1 MLSIPLG
8 HDCSTRDDLFVIVPA
23 KHTSFSHWSCDM
35 NHAIIRT
42 RLWPRQITDQQR
54 SDAGAKRWLNHWQTT
69 EGWSVSCGG
78 PSTLS
83 AAFLLSASPLS
94 ASHPSRPFHSISLS
108 ISVLLCSFLF
118 HRLSVF
124 YSSAFFPPVRDTR
137 YFLYSSSLSCFKLA
151 LWKVNPSP
159 GIPFSLPLSF
169 SASLL
174 RFIHPLSRC
183 SYSCL
188 YLFCHQLGLLRCSEL
203 YHPLFF
209 SLFYYPVT
217 FIHVMAVM
225 GICTLQKETQVVM
238 IPRSCALPSG
248 ATPILLLH
256 QGRFRLNCCI
266 LDANKC
272 FVPFLFFLLLV
283 LFFKL

>member
-1 MLSIPLG
+1 MTISLLLFPR
-8 HDCSTRDDLFVIVPA
+8 STRLSLIDPATWTTRLSARGCDRDKSPTSREATPVRSADWTTGKPPRGGPYRAEVPLLSLPL
-23 KHTSFSHWSCDM
+23 SFSLPH
-35 NHAIIRT
+35 
-42 RLWPRQITDQQR
+42 
-54 SDAGAKRWLNHWQTT
+54 
-69 EGWSVSCGG
+69 
-78 PSTLS
+78 PSL
-83 AAFLLSASPLS
+83 PPQPP
-94 ASHPSRPFHSISLS
+94 SHPSRPFHSISLS

-124 YSSAFFPPVRDTR
+124 YSSTFFPPVRDTR

-159 GIPFSLPLSF
+159 GIPFSLPLSL

-238 IPRSCALPSG
+238 IPRSCALSSG